1 MNRNKKNLP
10 KWKDLQNIR
19 YKIIKDIQMW
29 QLLLFFNENDSIIYL
44 KFPWR
49 IVYIYLLFFM
59 EITKDL
65 PNTLYAI
72 NIMKYL
78 MTISTIALVTFI

>member
-1 MNRNKKNLP
+1 
-10 KWKDLQNIR
+10 
-19 YKIIKDIQMW
+19 
-29 QLLLFFNENDSIIYL
+29 
-44 KFPWR
+44 
-49 IVYIYLLFFM
+49 M

-78 MTISTIALVTFI
+78 MTISMIALVTFI

>member
-1 MNRNKKNLP
+1 MKNCL
-10 KWKDLQNIR
+10 
-19 YKIIKDIQMW
+19 
-29 QLLLFFNENDSIIYL
+29 
-44 KFPWR
+44 
-49 IVYIYLLFFM
+49 YIYLLFFM

-78 MTISTIALVTFI
+78 MTISTIALVTFM